1 MTILSDPT
9 ERRGAIANT
18 ANTPA
23 DQQAIS
29 EVMNQIE
36 QQERPG
42 MVVLYFNGANWMLSV
57 QRTSQWLPRARTG

>member
-9 ERRGAIANT
+9 ERRGAIANMT
-18 ANTPA
+18 NTPA